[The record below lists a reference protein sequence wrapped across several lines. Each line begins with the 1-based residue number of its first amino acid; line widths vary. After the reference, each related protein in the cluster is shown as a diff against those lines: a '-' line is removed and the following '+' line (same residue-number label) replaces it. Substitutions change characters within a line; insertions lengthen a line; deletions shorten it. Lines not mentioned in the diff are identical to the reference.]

1 MYMHIQQTGSGIV
14 WLKEGFLQDSDFS
27 SLWFFTGLP
36 ELLLPG
42 VASAIRATTHSW
54 STGNSS
60 HNRKILFTEEL
71 NGLIYQIGKHI
82 KMAWLMS

>member
-1 MYMHIQQTGSGIV
+1 MHTQQTGSGLV
-14 WLKEGFLQDSDFS
+14 WLRQGFFQGSVFS
-27 SLWFFTGLP
+27 GLWFFTGLP

-42 VASAIRATTHSW
+42 ETTTTRATTHS
-54 STGNSS
+54 G

-71 NGLIYQIGKHI
+71 NGLIYQIGKHT